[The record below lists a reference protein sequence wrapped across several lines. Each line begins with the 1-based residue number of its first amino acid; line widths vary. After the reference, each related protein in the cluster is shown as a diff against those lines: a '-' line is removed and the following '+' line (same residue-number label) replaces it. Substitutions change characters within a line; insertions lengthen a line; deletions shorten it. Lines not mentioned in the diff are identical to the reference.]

1 VENLKNLSLA
11 IKIFIIS
18 SILGIFMILLGI
30 YSINSMKSNLVE
42 NQKVVLKSDTNHF
55 AEKLW
60 DQINFYS
67 QILNNLELN
76 IKNENIDNI
85 INLFKNT
92 KNGYK
97 NIEFVYVTDG
107 EKIYIYPNI
116 EIPEDF
122 VPTTQPWYQDAIKN
136 RNRIAISEP
145 YEDSIAKKI
154 LMTLSKKTSF
164 NDKTAVL
171 AIDIDITK
179 LSEAITSS
187 DSNVTHILLS
197 NQGNVILHS
206 NSEFIGAS
214 ASSTTLFQKL
224 SSSPNQGIFEL
235 KSEDNQN
242 LLVSFSKLPNGWIFT
257 SIVDEDSLL
266 SSINK
271 ETINLL
277 IIFIVG
283 FGLSIALGQII
294 SNIYI
299 SKPLKNITKVAKNV
313 SEGNLT
319 VKVDYSS
326 KDEIGNLSNS
336 LIQMIESL
344 NQIVKN
350 IEMNAKE
357 VEGEAKKVSNFSE
370 ISKEQIEN
378 LVQKFSEIA
387 SEATNA
393 SAAVQQVTAAVQEV
407 ASTAQTVSSAAQNLS
422 ENAQNVTK
430 LSKKGQNEIINI
442 SQIIEQTKEKAEF
455 TQNVVENLS
464 KRAKNINEIVET
476 INSIA
481 EQTNLLALN
490 AAIEAARAGEAGKGF
505 AVVADEIRKLAE
517 ESKVATE
524 NISKI
529 LNEILKESINAS
541 QATKE
546 TNEIVL
552 TATKQAISVKE
563 SFENILN
570 NIMEITNMVEN
581 LAASAQEQSAS
592 TEEMSSAMDTIN
604 SSILS
609 ISSNLE
615 KASNELFKQEDLIKE
630 TLETSK
636 KLFELSEKLLNSI
649 NRFKVKD

>member
-1 VENLKNLSLA
+1 
-11 IKIFIIS
+11 
-18 SILGIFMILLGI
+18 MILLGV
-30 YSINSMKSNLVE
+30 YSINSMKASLVKNEKALLE
-42 NQKVVLKSDTNHF
+42 NDTNYF
-55 AEKLW
+55 SEKLW
-60 DQINFYS
+60 SQINFYS
-67 QILNNLELN
+67 QILNNLDLN
-76 IKNENIDNI
+76 IQNKNINNVID
-85 INLFKNT
+85 LFKNT
-92 KNGYK
+92 KNGYE
-97 NIEFVYVTDG
+97 NLVFVYIAA
-107 EKIYIYPNI
+107 EKDIYIYPNI

-122 VPTTQPWYQDAIKN
+122 DPTTQPWYKDAVKK
-136 RNRIAISEP
+136 RGKIAISEP
-145 YEDSIAKKI
+145 YKDSIANKF
-154 LMTLSKKTSF
+154 LMTLSKKTSL
-164 NDKTAVL
+164 NNKDAVL

-179 LSEAITSS
+179 LSQEIISL
-187 DSNVTHILLS
+187 DSNTSNETHILFS
-197 NQGNVILHS
+197 SQGNIILHS
-206 NSEFIGAS
+206 NSELIGTS
-214 ASSTTLFQKL
+214 ASQTTLFKKISN
-224 SSSPNQGIFEL
+224 SSEEGIFEL
-235 KSEDNQN
+235 KNDNGKK
-242 LLVSFSKLPNGWIFT
+242 LLVSFNKLPNGWIFT
-257 SIVDEDSLL
+257 SIADKDTLL
-266 SSINK
+266 GTVNK
-271 ETINLL
+271 ETVNLV
-277 IIFIVG
+277 IIFIIGFAVSVG
-283 FGLSIALGQII
+283 FGQLI
-294 SNIYI
+294 SNKFII
-299 SKPLKNITKVAKNV
+299 KPLKNITEASKAV
-313 SEGNLT
+313 SDGDLT
-319 VKVDYSS
+319 VEINYSS

-336 LIQMIESL
+336 LIQMIDSL

-350 IEMNAKE
+350 IEVNAKE
-357 VEGEAKKVSNFSE
+357 VEDEAKKVSNFSE
-370 ISKEQIEN
+370 ISKEQIEK

-407 ASTAQTVSSAAQNLS
+407 ASTAQTVSNAAQNLS
-422 ENAQNVTK
+422 ENAQNVTE
-430 LSKKGQNEIINI
+430 LSKRGQYEIKNI

-464 KRAKNINEIVET
+464 KRAKNINEIVEA

-517 ESKVATE
+517 ESKIATE

-552 TATKQAISVKE
+552 TATKQAISVRE

-570 NIMEITNMVEN
+570 NIMEMTNMVEN

-615 KASNELFKQEDLIKE
+615 EASNELVKQEDLIKE
-630 TLETSK
+630 TFETSK

>member
-1 VENLKNLSLA
+1 
-11 IKIFIIS
+11 
-18 SILGIFMILLGI
+18 MILLGV
-30 YSINSMKSNLVE
+30 YSINSMKASLVE
-42 NQKVVLKSDTNHF
+42 NEKALLGNDTNYF
-55 AEKLW
+55 SEKLW
-60 DQINFYS
+60 SQINFYS
-67 QILNNLELN
+67 QILNNLDLN
-76 IKNENIDNI
+76 IKNESLNNVM
-85 INLFKNT
+85 NLFKNT
-92 KNGYK
+92 KNGYE
-97 NIEFVYVTDG
+97 NLVFVYVAA
-107 EKIYIYPNI
+107 EKDIYIYPNI

-122 VPTTQPWYQDAIKN
+122 DPTTQPWYKDAIKK
-136 RNRIAISEP
+136 RGKIAISEP
-145 YEDSIAKKI
+145 YKDSIANKF
-154 LMTLSKKTSF
+154 LMTLSKKTSL
-164 NDKTAVL
+164 NSKDAVL

-179 LSEAITSS
+179 LSEEIISL
-187 DSNVTHILLS
+187 DSNTSNETHILFS
-197 NQGNVILHS
+197 SQGNIILHS
-206 NSEFIGAS
+206 NSEFIGAD
-214 ASSTTLFQKL
+214 ASQTTLFKKI
-224 SSSPNQGIFEL
+224 SNNSKAGIFEL
-235 KSEDNQN
+235 KDDDGKK
-242 LLVSFSKLPNGWIFT
+242 LLVSFNKLPNGWIFA
-257 SIVDEDSLL
+257 SIADKDTLL
-266 SSINK
+266 RTVNK
-271 ETINLL
+271 ETVNLV
-277 IIFIVG
+277 IIFIIGFAVSIG
-283 FGLSIALGQII
+283 FGQLI
-294 SNIYI
+294 SNKFII
-299 SKPLKNITKVAKNV
+299 KPLKNITEASKTV
-313 SEGNLT
+313 SEGDLT
-319 VKVDYSS
+319 VRVNYFS

-336 LIQMIESL
+336 LIQMIDSL

-350 IEMNAKE
+350 IELNAKE
-357 VEGEAKKVSNFSE
+357 VEDEAKKVSNFSE

-378 LVQKFSEIA
+378 LVRKFSEIA

-422 ENAQNVTK
+422 ENAQNVTE

-464 KRAKNINEIVET
+464 KRAKNINKIVET

-570 NIMEITNMVEN
+570 NIMEMTNMVEN

-615 KASNELFKQEDLIKE
+615 EASNELIKQEDLIKE
-630 TLETSK
+630 TFETSK